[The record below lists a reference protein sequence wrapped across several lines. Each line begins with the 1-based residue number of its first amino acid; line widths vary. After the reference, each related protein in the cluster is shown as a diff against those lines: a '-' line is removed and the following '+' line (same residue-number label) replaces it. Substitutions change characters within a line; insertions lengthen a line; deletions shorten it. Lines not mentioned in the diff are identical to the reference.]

1 MPLNTGRVGQ
11 SGASPKAGPN
21 LRRLVCCL
29 APRWGATLI
38 GLFAILVAVSAYELG
53 LDNNPVMGP
62 RRTLLLFFG
71 LAILLAVHY
80 GRISALLRGSRP
92 RGGSRPA
99 PEPIPRHEGLPERGR
114 IEAPHS
120 PRSMWP
126 ASSLILPTFF
136 SLYLWLAT
144 AGQWTKPLPQTT
156 FYYDMLADAL
166 ASGQTF
172 LKQAPDPRL
181 AELTNP
187 YDPAERAE
195 IPRCSRPMISG
206 CYLFDASYFHGKY
219 YLYWGPA
226 PAAVL
231 AALKLG
237 GVGEVGDATI
247 ALIGA
252 CALFTLLTLCLT
264 QLWHRYFCQL
274 PGWLL
279 APPLILAGLAYPLPW
294 VLDAPYIYE
303 AAILLGAAFL
313 VAGFSLAIPVLT
325 SNDHAP
331 WRLALVGILWSISIG
346 SRVVLAIPIAI
357 LVGAV
362 AWRLV
367 RPRSATPRPRQ
378 MWKSLLAL
386 AIPVALSTTLIGTYN
401 FARFSN
407 PLETGWR
414 FQLGGGSAQ
423 AAGLQA
429 VFKLGNIPAN
439 TYNYL
444 FAGASFSEA
453 FPFIEPVPAT
463 LTVGPIQI
471 PHPGP
476 LHGEY
481 VTGLF
486 ITTPFVFFACY
497 LLWWSACSAGGH
509 PKAPGRVVPFAAP
522 DLPAL
527 QSLAVALALASIAAL
542 LPILSVHFVTA
553 RYLLDVSPLLTVL
566 SSLGAWTAYKSASR
580 TTATRLFVGS
590 AIVATVAVSG
600 VVSVLLALNN
610 LSR

>member
-1 MPLNTGRVGQ
+1 MGVLT
-11 SGASPKAGPN
+11 S
-21 LRRLVCCL
+21 
-29 APRWGATLI
+29 
-38 GLFAILVAVSAYELG
+38 LVAVFAYELG

-62 RRTLLLFFG
+62 RRALLLLFG
-71 LAILLAVHY
+71 LAILLAVHH
-80 GRISALLRGSRP
+80 GRVFALV
-92 RGGSRPA
+92 RGGGPRRNSRLD
-99 PEPIPRHEGLPERGR
+99 PEPIPQHKGPTQRGQ
-114 IEAPHS
+114 IEVPHL

-126 ASSLILPTFF
+126 ALSLILAAIF
-136 SLYLWLAT
+136 SLYLWLVT

-156 FYYDMLADAL
+156 FFYDMLADAFV
-166 ASGQTF
+166 SGQTF

-195 IPRCSRPMISG
+195 IPRCTRAVISG
-206 CYLFDASYFHGKY
+206 CYLFDASYFDGKY

-226 PAAVL
+226 PAALL
-231 AALKLG
+231 AVLKLG

-247 ALIGA
+247 ALIAAG
-252 CALFTLLTLCLT
+252 ALFTLLTLCLG
-264 QLWHRYFCQL
+264 QLWKRYFSQL
-274 PGWLL
+274 PGWIL

-294 VLDAPYIYE
+294 VLDAPHIYE
-303 AAILLGAAFL
+303 AAILLAAAFL

-325 SNDHAP
+325 SDHHTP
-331 WRLALVGILWSISIG
+331 GRLAFAALFWSLSFG
-346 SRVVLAIPIAI
+346 SRVVLAFPVAI

-362 AWRLV
+362 TWRLV
-367 RPRSATPRPRQ
+367 RPCSAAPRPRQ

-386 AIPVALSTTLIGTYN
+386 AIPLALSTTLIGMYN

-414 FQLGGGSAQ
+414 FQLGGGGAQ

-444 FAGASFSEA
+444 FAGVSFSEA

-486 ITTPFVFFACY
+486 VTTPFVLFACY
-497 LLWWSACSAGGH
+497 FSWWSACSSGGLPETH
-509 PKAPGRVVPFAAP
+509 GRALPSAATDP
-522 DLPAL
+522 PVLQNLTLPL
-527 QSLAVALALASIAAL
+527 VLASIAAF
-542 LPILSVHFVTA
+542 LPILSVHFVTG
-553 RYLLDVSPLLTVL
+553 RYLLDASPLLTIL
-566 SSLGAWTAYKSASR
+566 SSLGAWTAYRSGSR
-580 TTATRLFVGS
+580 TSATQLFVGS